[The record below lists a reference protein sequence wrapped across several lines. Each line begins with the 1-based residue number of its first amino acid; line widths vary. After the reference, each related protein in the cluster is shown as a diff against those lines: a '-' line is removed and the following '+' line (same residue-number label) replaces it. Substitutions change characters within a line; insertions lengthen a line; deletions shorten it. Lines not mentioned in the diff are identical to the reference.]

1 MSGDTLETLLAAY
14 LILGP
19 VGAAAGM
26 IIIAWRWLQPMA
38 HEGQIAKRHSVLSQG
53 ERIDDANSERD
64 PTPRLDRLRPRF
76 RQSHHSISRR
86 TAASGRRGRLVGQG

>member
-26 IIIAWRWLQPMA
+26 IIIAWRWLRPRA
-38 HEGQIAKRHSVLSQG
+38 HEGRIAKRGPALSKG
-53 ERIDDANSERD
+53 ERIGDANAERR
-64 PTPRLDRLRPRF
+64 PTPRLDRLGPRS
-76 RQSHHSISRR
+76 RQTHHSIS
-86 TAASGRRGRLVGQG
+86 G